1 MAIFES
7 EGEDVNYAP
16 EATPVEAS
24 NVEAMNEA
32 VNDVMAD
39 SLTTTNYGSMAE
51 LNSEGLEPMNID
63 SFVKVHS
70 AEYRDVSSM
79 GLADYEEWLFKS
91 EDEAGQLALARVV
104 ANFKASGYEVKPHYA
119 AIAATTWSRAN
130 FAGEEHTE
138 ALKNVERAKVSDLQ
152 PYVIEI
158 EAEGLDSLIDIVR
171 KAEANATDYKAEMIQ
186 ELRAEFEAENKGIID
201 NYGKPLAIAAATVL
215 GMGLLW
221 RMK

>member
-1 MAIFES
+1 MSMF
-7 EGEDVNYAP
+7 EGEEETDYAP
-16 EATPVEAS
+16 SATPVEEG
-24 NVEAMNEA
+24 NVESMQDA
-32 VNDVMAD
+32 VNEVMVD

-63 SFVKVHS
+63 SFVEAKS
-70 AEYRDVSSM
+70 EDYRDVSSM

-91 EDEAGQLALARVV
+91 EGEAGELALARVV

-138 ALKNVERAKVSDLQ
+138 ALRNVERATVSDLQ

-186 ELRAEFEAENKGIID
+186 ELRAAMDAENKGVLD

-221 RMK
+221 RLK

>member
-7 EGEDVNYAP
+7 EGEDINYAP
-16 EATPVEAS
+16 NATPVEPS
-24 NVEAMNEA
+24 NVEALNEA
-32 VNDVMAD
+32 VNAVMAD
-39 SLTTTNYGSMAE
+39 SLTTTNYGGMAE

-63 SFVKVHS
+63 SFVEAHS

-91 EDEAGQLALARVV
+91 EDEGGQLALARVV

-119 AIAATTWSRAN
+119 AIAASTWSRAN

-138 ALKNVERAKVSDLQ
+138 ALRNVERAKVADLL
-152 PYVIEI
+152 PYVVEI

-186 ELRAEFEAENKGIID
+186 ELRAEFEAENKGIIG

>member
-1 MAIFES
+1 MF
-7 EGEDVNYAP
+7 EGEEETDYAP
-16 EATPVEAS
+16 SATPVEEG
-24 NVEAMNEA
+24 NVESMQDA
-32 VNDVMAD
+32 VNEVMVD

-63 SFVKVHS
+63 SFVEAKS
-70 AEYRDVSSM
+70 EDYRDVSSM

-91 EDEAGQLALARVV
+91 EGEAGELALARVV

-138 ALKNVERAKVSDLQ
+138 ALRNVERATVSDLQ

-186 ELRAEFEAENKGIID
+186 ELRAAMDAENKGVLD

-221 RMK
+221 RLK